1 MIKRIQSTQMTH
13 AHNGAY
19 REVKL
24 VEGSHSESSESVEER
39 GASVGM
45 ATADDT
51 EGAETV
57 QRENESG

>member
-1 MIKRIQSTQMTH
+1 MTH

-51 EGAETV
+51 EGAKTV